1 MIPVA
6 VAGGSAEGKE
16 AHTASDDEVEEI

>member
-6 VAGGSAEGKE
+6 MAGGSAEGEE
-16 AHTASDDEVEEI
+16 ARMASDDEVEEI